1 MIWYVGAILLLLV
14 ALVFKLGLL
23 AYAMYVLL
31 GVLLVS
37 RFLARSW
44 TEQVTADRQCPVHEA
59 EIGEQIHVTL
69 TLRNEGV
76 MPVPW
81 VIAEDLLPKQA
92 LKAQLPRLRITDGN
106 RLRAAFLRS
115 KGKSRVAYTLQP
127 QMRGYYQIGPVILE
141 GGDLFGLYRRFR
153 VATAPHFVLV
163 YPRIVP
169 LIGYDLASRRPI
181 GEIRLSLRLYED
193 PTRIS
198 GVREYQRGDPLNRIH
213 WRVTA
218 RQGSLHSKIYEP
230 STVAGASILLEFNR
244 NAYHPRGEP
253 YRSELGVTAA
263 ISLANAIYQMGQQVG
278 LVSNGRDAA
287 DRYRAEGWN
296 PTLPDGTP
304 LMYFSR
310 EAAEEAAQSD
320 GRKRLEPLV
329 VETKRG
335 PEQVQRIREMLARL
349 ELAEGLTFAELIYET
364 VPRLPRDATIITI
377 LPEATPET
385 AVALGGLV
393 RRGYAVTAIL
403 LRMDEDKDT
412 AHFGRLLAEGVE
424 VRNLPDEAAIVTLC
438 QQQMV
443 RWEN

>member
-1 MIWYVGAILLLLV
+1 MKWFAGAVLLLIV
-14 ALVFKLGLL
+14 AVYFQLGLL

-59 EIGEQIHVTL
+59 EIGEKIRVTV
-69 TLRNEGV
+69 TLRNEGLL
-76 MPVPW
+76 PVPW
-81 VIAEDLLPKQA
+81 LIAEDLLPRHT
-92 LKAQLPRLRITDGN
+92 LKAPHPRLRITDGN

-115 KGKSRVAYTLQP
+115 RNKSRLTYTLQP

-169 LIGYDLASRRPI
+169 LLGYDLASRRPI
-181 GEIRLSLRLYED
+181 GEIRLSMRLYED
-193 PTRIS
+193 PTRIG
-198 GVREYQRGDPLNRIH
+198 GVREYMRGDPLNRIH
-213 WRVTA
+213 WRATA
-218 RQGSLHSKIYEP
+218 RQGSLHSKVYEP
-230 STVAGASILLEFNR
+230 STVAGASILLDFNR
-244 NAYHPRGEP
+244 KAYHARGEP
-253 YRSELGVTAA
+253 FRSELGVTAA
-263 ISLANAIYQMGQQVG
+263 VSLANAIYQMGQQVG
-278 LVSNGRDAA
+278 LASNGCDSA

-304 LMYFSR
+304 MTYFSR
-310 EAAEEAAQSD
+310 EAAEEAAASQ
-320 GRKRLEPLV
+320 GTKRLEPLL

-349 ELAEGLTFAELIYET
+349 ELADGLPFADMVFEVL
-364 VPRLPRDATIITI
+364 PRLPRDATVVAI

-385 AVALGGLV
+385 AIALGALV

-403 LRMDEDKDT
+403 LRMDDQDT
-412 AHFGRLLAEGVE
+412 TDFGRLMAEGVD

-438 QQQMV
+438 QQQLV
-443 RWEN
+443 RW